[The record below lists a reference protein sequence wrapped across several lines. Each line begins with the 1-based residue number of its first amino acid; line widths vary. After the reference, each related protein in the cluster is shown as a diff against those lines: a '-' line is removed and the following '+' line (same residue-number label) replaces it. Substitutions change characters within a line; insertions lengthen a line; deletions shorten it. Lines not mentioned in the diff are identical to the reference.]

1 MLRSIISFLLLPGIV
16 AFLVPV
22 LLLWLSGDLRLGNPA
37 GLALLLAGA
46 VILLVCTV
54 EFHRV
59 GKGTLA
65 PWSPPEEL
73 VTSGPYRYSRNPMYV
88 GVLLI
93 LAGWAVTAW
102 SLPML
107 VYMLVA
113 AAAFHVRI
121 VRAEEPWLAAEF
133 GSAWREY
140 SSTTRRWL

>member
-22 LLLWLSGDLRLGNPA
+22 LMLWLSGDLRLDNPA
-37 GLALLLAGA
+37 GLALLLAGNA
-46 VILLVCTV
+46 ILLVCTV
-54 EFHRV
+54 VFHRA

-65 PWSPPEEL
+65 PWSPPQQL
-73 VTSGPYRYSRNPMYV
+73 VTSGPYRHSSNPMYV

-107 VYMLVA
+107 VYMLIA
-113 AAAFHVRI
+113 AAAFHLRI

-133 GSAWREY
+133 GTAWHEY
-140 SSTTRRWL
+140 SAATRRWL